1 VTSFLYTVV
10 DLGVDSIAQH
20 NIDLQPQRAN
30 KPNEDTKMSILSSI
44 SKPADRPVIV
54 TICGD
59 SGLGKTSLA
68 ATFPNPIFVRA
79 EDGLQAIPADKRP
92 DAFPVLTKES
102 DLWDQLMALLREN
115 HEYKTLVIDSV
126 TALERMFIA
135 HVVESDPKQ
144 PRSINQAL
152 GGYGAGLSAVATMH
166 QRVRKACGL
175 LNERKG
181 MHIVFV
187 AHADTETI
195 ELPDEDAYTRYSLR
209 LGKKSMAPYVDDS
222 DVVGFL
228 KLETFT
234 RGNEGE
240 RKKALSDGTR
250 LMVCHASASNV
261 SKNRYGITEPLY
273 VKQGENPLA
282 VVIPSLSTK
291 GAK

>member
-1 VTSFLYTVV
+1 
-10 DLGVDSIAQH
+10 
-20 NIDLQPQRAN
+20 
-30 KPNEDTKMSILSSI
+30 MSNPLSSI
-44 SKPADRPVIV
+44 SKPADRASIV

-68 ATFPNPIFVRA
+68 ATFPKPIFIRA
-79 EDGLQAIPADKRP
+79 EDGMQAIPDDKRP
-92 DAFPVLTKES
+92 DAFPVLAKES
-102 DLWDQLMALLREN
+102 ELWDQLMALLKET
-115 HEYKTLVIDSV
+115 HDYKTLVIDSV

-152 GGYGAGLSAVATMH
+152 GGYGAGLSAVATLH

-175 LNERKG
+175 LNDRKG

-222 DVVGFL
+222 DVVGFM

-234 RGNEGE
+234 KGGEGE

-250 LMVCHASASNV
+250 ILVCHATASNV
-261 SKNRYGITEPLY
+261 SKNRYGITDPLY
-273 VKQGENPLA
+273 VTHGVNPLA
-282 VVIPSLSTK
+282 AVIPSLSNQQTK
-291 GAK
+291 KDAK